1 MSTVASLSLPV
12 PTLFD
17 TLSADSILVALLV
30 LAGIGSVIVFTLA
43 VLALHRR
50 RSTPH
55 LLIVGALG
63 ALVGRTV
70 VGLSVYAGLLTTEF
84 HHVIEH
90 GLDVV
95 IAVLLLGAIYAV
107 GPLATGDRSPSQLSE
122 YESAG
127 RSE

>member
-1 MSTVASLSLPV
+1 MSTVVSLAFPA

-17 TLSADSILVALLV
+17 TFSTDSILVVLLL
-30 LAGIGSVIVFTLA
+30 LAGIGSVTVFALA
-43 VLALHRR
+43 VLTLRRR

-63 ALVGRTV
+63 ALVGRTL
-70 VGLSVYAGLLTTEF
+70 VGLSVYGGILTIEF

-95 IAVLLLGAIYAV
+95 IAALLLGAVYAV
-107 GPLATGDRSPSQLSE
+107 GPLATGDRSPSQPSE
-122 YESAG
+122 HDSTG
-127 RSE
+127 RFE